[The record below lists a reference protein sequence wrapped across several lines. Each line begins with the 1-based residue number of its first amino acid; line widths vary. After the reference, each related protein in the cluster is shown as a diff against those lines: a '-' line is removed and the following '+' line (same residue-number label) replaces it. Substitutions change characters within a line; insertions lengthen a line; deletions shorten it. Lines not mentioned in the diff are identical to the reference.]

1 MIERVTISRLNSEWA
16 PKGADDVCLYRV
28 EGQGEA
34 LTFGQLA
41 IACGCAQ
48 AAAVE
53 ARSVLLMNRI
63 GGETGAMRTLADM
76 MNMVKDA
83 DEGLTCGDLK
93 LEPPGGGEPITLLQ
107 YLERYFGVKNTTT
120 DEGVRILPGENDKLL
135 PNAKLMLLDAIKT
148 QMEKCANES
157 QGDTLKLRSLVTSR
171 DVALRTVTA
180 LVNGNTQVG
189 LNVGWAIGNS
199 N

>member
-1 MIERVTISRLNSEWA
+1 MIERVTIGQLNPEWA
-16 PKGADDVCLYRV
+16 PRGSDAICLYKV

-63 GGETGAMRTLADM
+63 GSETGSMRTLSDM
-76 MNMVKDA
+76 MNTVKDA
-83 DEGLTCGDLK
+83 DESLTCADLK
-93 LEPPGGGEPITLLQ
+93 LEPPGGGAPITYLQ
-107 YLERYFGVKNTTT
+107 YLERYFGVKDATTE
-120 DEGVRILPGENDKLL
+120 DGVRTLPDEKDNLL

-148 QMEKCANES
+148 QMEKCANDS
-157 QGDTLKLRSLVTSR
+157 QGDTIKLRSLVTAR
-171 DVALRTVTA
+171 DTALRTVTA
-180 LVNGNTQVG
+180 MTNGNTQVG
-189 LNVGWAIGNS
+189 LNVGMAIGNS

>member
-1 MIERVTISRLNSEWA
+1 MIERVTISRLNPEWA
-16 PKGADDVCLYRV
+16 PQGADQVCLYRV

-63 GGETGAMRTLADM
+63 GAETETMRTLADM
-76 MNMVKDA
+76 MNRVKEA
-83 DEGLTCGDLK
+83 DENLTCADLK
-93 LEPPGGGEPITLLQ
+93 LEPPGGGAPITYLQ

-120 DEGVRILPGENDKLL
+120 EEGVRILPDENDKLL
-135 PNAKLMLLDAIKT
+135 PNAKLLLLDAIKT

-157 QGDTLKLRSLVTSR
+157 QGDTLKLRSLVTAR
-171 DVALRTVTA
+171 DTALRTVTA

-189 LNVGWAIGNS
+189 LNVGLAIGNS

>member
-1 MIERVTISRLNSEWA
+1 MIERVTISRLNPEWA
-16 PKGADDVCLYRV
+16 PQGADQVCLYRV

-53 ARSVLLMNRI
+53 TRSVLLMNRI
-63 GGETGAMRTLADM
+63 GAETETMRTLADM
-76 MNMVKDA
+76 MNRVKEA
-83 DEGLTCGDLK
+83 DENLTCADLK
-93 LEPPGGGEPITLLQ
+93 LEPPGGGAPITYLQ
-107 YLERYFGVKNTTT
+107 YLERYFNVKNSTT
-120 DEGVRILPGENDKLL
+120 DEGVRILPGESDKLL
-135 PNAKLMLLDAIKT
+135 PNAKLLLLDAIKT

-171 DVALRTVTA
+171 DAALRAVTA

-189 LNVGWAIGNS
+189 LNVGLAIGNS